1 MKVGRLFIAT
11 AAVLALLADSA
22 MASEAEFLRSLHGQ
36 WAGEGI
42 VRLDID
48 SSPIN
53 IVCNLDSRANETEL
67 LMTGRCRG
75 LIVMSGPVGADLKF
89 NGAQY
94 TGSYL
99 RPTGGRAG
107 LAGTRTGNAINL
119 TIHWPNLVNGD
130 RRADLTLQKLGNNGM
145 RLVTV
150 DVDPTSGDK
159 VVISEIR
166 LSRN

>member
-1 MKVGRLFIAT
+1 MTVGRLLIAT
-11 AAVLALLADSA
+11 ATISVLLADTA
-22 MASEAEFLRSLHGQ
+22 VAGEAEFLKSLHGK
-36 WAGEGI
+36 WAGQGT

-53 IVCNLDSRANETEL
+53 VVCNLDSRATDTEL
-67 LMTGRCRG
+67 SMTGRCKG
-75 LIVMSGPVGADLKF
+75 MVVISGPIGADLKF

-107 LAGTRTGNAINL
+107 LAGIRTGNAINL
-119 TIHWPNLVNGD
+119 NIHWPNLVNGD
-130 RRADLTLQKLGNNGM
+130 RSANLTLQKLGDNGM

-150 DVDPTSGDK
+150 DVDPTSGDR
-159 VVISEIR
+159 VVISEIH

>member
-1 MKVGRLFIAT
+1 MKVGRLLIAT
-11 AAVLALLADSA
+11 ATIPVLLADTT
-22 MASEAEFLRSLHGQ
+22 MASEAEFLKSLHGKWTGQ
-36 WAGEGI
+36 GM

-53 IVCNLDSRANETEL
+53 VVCNVDSRATDTEL
-67 LMTGRCRG
+67 LMTGRCKG
-75 LIVMSGPVGADLKF
+75 LIVISRPVGADLKF

-99 RPTGGRAG
+99 RPTGGTAG
-107 LAGTRTGNAINL
+107 LAGSRTGNAINL

-130 RRADLTLQKLGNNGM
+130 RSADLTLQKLGNNGM

-159 VVISEIR
+159 VVISEIH